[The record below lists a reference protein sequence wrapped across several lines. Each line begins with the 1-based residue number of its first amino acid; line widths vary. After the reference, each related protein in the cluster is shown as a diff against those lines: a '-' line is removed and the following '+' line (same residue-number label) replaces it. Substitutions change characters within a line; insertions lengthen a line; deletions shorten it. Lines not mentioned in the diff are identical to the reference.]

1 MKTDDNVFKYMTV
14 VVCTGL
20 IILVYIIVALL
31 GDKASTEVSR
41 VSAKNVSE
49 LFLKRQIA
57 YYNVPLDTETQDY
70 ILEIAKKYG
79 VRPELI
85 LAVIDV
91 ESSFREDVISKTN
104 DYGLMGINICNHD
117 EMRMKLGITDFLDAK
132 QNIHCGVH
140 ILSSHLKYT
149 GSIEKALMCYNCGVT
164 GARRLWK
171 RGIVST
177 RYSRKVMEKYEKYV
191 MEGMS

>member
-1 MKTDDNVFKYMTV
+1 MTV
-14 VVCTGL
+14 VVCIAIVVL
-20 IILVYIIVALL
+20 IYIVSWIL
-31 GDKASTEVSR
+31 GDKIEDKVEVSA
-41 VSAKNVSE
+41 AKVSE
-49 LFLKRQIA
+49 LFLNETK
-57 YYNVPLDTETQDY
+57 YYDVPLSHDIQDY
-70 ILEIAKKYG
+70 IFEVSNEYN

-91 ESSFREDVISKTN
+91 ESSFRPKVISSTQ

-117 EMRMKLGITDFLDAK
+117 VMRRILGVTDFLDAK

-149 GSIEKALMCYNCGVT
+149 GSIEKALMCYNCGET
-164 GARRLWK
+164 GARKMWK

-177 RYSRKVMEKYEKYV
+177 RYSRKVMEKYEQYAL
-191 MEGMS
+191 EGMK